1 MQAQQKLYGTEH
13 PLMMGNVA
21 MQETPQGY
29 YTSEEFRSRAHEHLK
44 VICKKY
50 GIL

>member
-13 PLMMGNVA
+13 PLMVGNVA

-29 YTSEEFRSRAHEHLK
+29 YTSEEFWQLVSK
-44 VICKKY
+44 DIDNICRKY